1 MSDSTGASPPDSL
14 AELTIGTK
22 RIYEGNI
29 INVRV
34 DTVRMPS
41 GRDATREIVEH
52 SHAVCIV
59 PIDNEG
65 NVVLVRQYRKPAED
79 ALLEVPAGG
88 VEDGEV
94 SEEAVLREL
103 QEEIGYTADHLEHLS
118 SFWVAPGWATEY
130 MHAYLATGLRE
141 SRLDGD
147 EDENIEVVRL
157 RFDEAVSMLKTGEI
171 NDGKTIAALLL
182 AQPLLDLEIKI

>member
-1 MSDSTGASPPDSL
+1 MPENFSENSG
-14 AELTIGTK
+14 ELSADFHSEPTISSK
-22 RIYEGNI
+22 RIYEGHI

-59 PIDNEG
+59 PIDDDG
-65 NVVLVRQYRKPAED
+65 NVVLVRQFRKPAES

-88 VEDGEV
+88 VEEGEV

-103 QEEIGYTADHLEHLS
+103 QEEIGYTADKLEHLS

-130 MHAYLATGLRE
+130 MHAYLATGLRA
-141 SRLDGD
+141 SKLQGD
-147 EDENIEVVRL
+147 DDENIEVVRVP
-157 RFDEAVSMLKTGEI
+157 FDQAVTMFKTGEI
-171 NDGKTIAALLL
+171 NDGKTIASLLL
-182 AQPLLDLEIKI
+182 AQPLLPK